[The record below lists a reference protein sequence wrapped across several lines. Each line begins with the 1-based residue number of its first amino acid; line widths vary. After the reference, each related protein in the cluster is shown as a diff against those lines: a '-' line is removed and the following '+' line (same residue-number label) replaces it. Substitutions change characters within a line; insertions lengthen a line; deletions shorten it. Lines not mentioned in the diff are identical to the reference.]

1 MKIVNLVNSVSIT
14 SIPSRWNL
22 FLNKERVDVESCIV
36 ELNGIRK
43 VFSLDKK
50 KTLIHGHHVKSMTVF
65 LLFNMFFRFKNIYT
79 VHGSYLYL
87 SKINKRLFNF
97 VIKNTNYIAFVN
109 TTLYDQLPES
119 IKKKIAKKYQIIFN
133 GVEDNYEFEQI
144 DVLRK
149 YNLDRKKTYIFHPA
163 RFVEE
168 KNHMNVIEGF
178 NLASKVDDSLELLLA
193 GEGKLRPKIEAKIKK
208 LELEEKV
215 SLIGLIS
222 KDEVFN
228 FYKIVEVFI
237 MPSIS
242 EGLNVSFLE
251 ALSMNCK
258 IVVSNIKQF
267 TQPID
272 SCEFSHEDLNIK
284 IADSDDIISISN
296 KILESVNCDK
306 IKIVKNPFSIDK
318 MINDYVN
325 LYKIV
330 K

>member
-1 MKIVNLVNSVSIT
+1 MNIINLVNSVSVT
-14 SIPSRWNL
+14 SVPSRWNL
-22 FLNKERVDVESCIV
+22 YLNKERVGFEARIV
-36 ELNGIRK
+36 ELSGISK
-43 VFSLDKK
+43 IFSLDKK
-50 KTLIHGHHVKSMTVF
+50 KTVVHGHHVKSMTVF
-65 LLFNMFFRFKNIYT
+65 LLLNIFFRFKNIYT

-87 SKINKRLFNF
+87 SKINRFLFNF
-97 VIKNTNYIAFVN
+97 VIRNTNRIVFVN
-109 TTLYDQLPES
+109 TILYDQLPKS
-119 IKKKIAKKYQIIFN
+119 IKNRISKKYSIIFN
-133 GVEDNYEFEQI
+133 GVEDSYEYEQI
-144 DVLRK
+144 DVLKK
-149 YNLDRKKTYIFHPA
+149 YHLDRKRTYIFHPA

-178 NLASKVDDSLELLLA
+178 NLASKLDDSLRLILA
-193 GEGKLRPKIEAKIKK
+193 GEGILRPQIEAKIKQ

-228 FYKIVEVFI
+228 FYKIAEVFI

-267 TQPID
+267 TQPLEL
-272 SCEFSHEDLNIK
+272 CEFSHDELNIK
-284 IADSDDIISISN
+284 LADSADIVSISN

-306 IKIVKNPFSIDK
+306 INILKNPFSIDE
-318 MINDYVN
+318 MINDYLN
-325 LYKIV
+325 LYQTV

>member
-1 MKIVNLVNSVSIT
+1 MKIVNIVNAISIT
-14 SIPSRWNL
+14 SIPSRWDL
-22 FLNKERVDVESCIV
+22 FLNKERVGVESHMV
-36 ELNGIRK
+36 ELKDIRK

-50 KTLIHGHHVKSMTVF
+50 ETVIHGHHVKSAAIF
-65 LLFNMFFRFKNIYT
+65 LFFNMFFGFKNIYT

-97 VIKNTNYIAFVN
+97 VICNTNYIAFVN
-109 TTLYDQLPES
+109 TTLYDQLPNK
-119 IKKKIAKKYQIIFN
+119 IKKKISDKYQIIFN
-133 GVEDNYEFEQI
+133 GVEDQYEFEEI
-144 DVLRK
+144 DVLKK
-149 YNLDRKKTYIFHPA
+149 YNLDKNKTYFFHPA

-168 KNHMNVIEGF
+168 KNHLNVIKGF
-178 NLASKVDDSLELLLA
+178 NLAAKTDDNLVLLLA
-193 GEGKLRPKIEAKIKK
+193 GEGKLRLEIEAKITELN
-208 LELEEKV
+208 LEDKV
-215 SLIGLIS
+215 LLIGLIS

-228 FYKIVEVFI
+228 FYKLAEVFI

-258 IVVSNIKQF
+258 IIVSNIKQF

-272 SCEFSHEDLNIK
+272 SCEFSSEDLNIK
-284 IADSDDIISISN
+284 IADANDINSISN
-296 KILESVNCDK
+296 KILESVNSDK
-306 IKIVKNPFSIDK
+306 NRLMKNPFSINK

-325 LYKIV
+325 LYNKV

>member
-1 MKIVNLVNSVSIT
+1 MKIVNIVNAISIT
-14 SIPSRWNL
+14 SIPSRWGL
-22 FLNKERVDVESCIV
+22 FLNKERVGVESCMV
-36 ELNGIRK
+36 ELKDIRK

-50 KTLIHGHHVKSMTVF
+50 ETVIHGHHVKSMAIF
-65 LLFNMFFRFKNIYT
+65 LFFNMFFGFKNIYT

-97 VIKNTNYIAFVN
+97 VICNTNYIAFVN
-109 TTLYDQLPES
+109 TTLYDQLPNK
-119 IKKKIAKKYQIIFN
+119 IKKKISDKYQIIFN
-133 GVEDNYEFEQI
+133 GVEDQYEFEEI
-144 DVLRK
+144 DVLKK
-149 YNLDRKKTYIFHPA
+149 YNLDKNKTYVFHPA

-168 KNHMNVIEGF
+168 KNHLNVIKGF
-178 NLASKVDDSLELLLA
+178 NLAAKTDDNLVLLLA
-193 GEGKLRPKIEAKIKK
+193 GEGKLRPEIEAKITELN
-208 LELEEKV
+208 LEDKV
-215 SLIGLIS
+215 LLIGLIS

-228 FYKIVEVFI
+228 FYKLAEVFI

-258 IVVSNIKQF
+258 IIVSNIKQF

-272 SCEFSHEDLNIK
+272 SCEFSSEDLNIK
-284 IADSDDIISISN
+284 IADANDINSISN
-296 KILESVNCDK
+296 KILESVNSDK
-306 IKIVKNPFSIDK
+306 NRLMKNPFSINK

-325 LYKIV
+325 LYNKV